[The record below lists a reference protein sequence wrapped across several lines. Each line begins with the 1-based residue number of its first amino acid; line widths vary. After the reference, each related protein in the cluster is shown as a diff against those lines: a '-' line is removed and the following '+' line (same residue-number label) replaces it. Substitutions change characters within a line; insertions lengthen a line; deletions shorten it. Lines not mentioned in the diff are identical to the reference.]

1 MSVHSHIK
9 IILHV
14 IWGTHERARI
24 LHSELR
30 SKLFEHLKSSI
41 SKMKIKSERLNIQP
55 EHLHL
60 LMELP
65 ADRAIADIV
74 KQLKG
79 ESSNWINE
87 NNLIAGK
94 FRWARGY
101 AALSVSVSQ
110 MEKVRQYIINQDQH
124 HHRRTFAEEYCVFL
138 DKYGIEYKAETAE
151 AVEGV

>member
-1 MSVHSHIK
+1 MSIHSHIK

-14 IWGTHERARI
+14 IWGTHERTRI
-24 LHSELR
+24 LHAELR
-30 SKLFEHLKSSI
+30 PKLFEHLKSSI
-41 SKMKIKSERLNIQP
+41 LRMKIKSERLNVQP
-55 EHLHL
+55 EHIHL

-65 ADRAIADIV
+65 ADCAIAEIV

-87 NNLIAGK
+87 NNLIVGK

-110 MEKVRQYIINQDQH
+110 MEKVKQYIKNQDRH
-124 HHRRTFAEEYCVFL
+124 HHRQTFDEEYREFL
-138 DKYGIEYKAETAE
+138 TKYGIEYKE
-151 AVEGV
+151 